1 MEEDKTAGMD
11 ERSLFFS
18 RAIGISLIALG
29 IYGLFMAVNLVAN
42 LGLQWPIFDLYARP
56 YRAYFAIWAWH
67 KNCAQTR
74 LNLNEPPRISCS

>member
-29 IYGLFMAVNLVAN
+29 IYGLFMAYKTYKV
-42 LGLQWPIFDLYARP
+42 
-56 YRAYFAIWAWH
+56 
-67 KNCAQTR
+67 K
-74 LNLNEPPRISCS
+74 